1 MQADPTSVG
10 RVVPGTILRIYNDD
24 DQPVPAGES
33 GRIFLYNESALKGY
47 TNPNTPMVT
56 IDGLID
62 IGDRGYLDEDGFLHV
77 QSRSDDMIIV
87 GGENVHPQ
95 SVTEVL
101 EDMPG
106 IHDLFAY
113 GVDDTDTF
121 KRIAVWIV
129 RNKGVDGQSLTA
141 SAIRDWVR
149 ERLADHSIP
158 RDVHFIEELPRN
170 AVGKV
175 VPRMLPGVRV

>member
-1 MQADPTSVG
+1 
-10 RVVPGTILRIYNDD
+10 
-24 DQPVPAGES
+24 
-33 GRIFLYNESALKGY
+33 
-47 TNPNTPMVT
+47 
-56 IDGLID
+56 
-62 IGDRGYLDEDGFLHV
+62 
-77 QSRSDDMIIV
+77 MIIV